1 MIILLI
7 IVLLA
12 SLITNIFLIIAIK
25 KAFVQIDTLESMLI
39 NFRLFVLNTYKKL
52 KVVDN
57 RGIFEK
63 DDDVG
68 VTFSD
73 IVNLIKTLN
82 KYIQTDDISNDDNK
96 TKVGKD
102 S

>member
-1 MIILLI
+1 
-7 IVLLA
+7 
-12 SLITNIFLIIAIK
+12 
-25 KAFVQIDTLESMLI
+25 MLI